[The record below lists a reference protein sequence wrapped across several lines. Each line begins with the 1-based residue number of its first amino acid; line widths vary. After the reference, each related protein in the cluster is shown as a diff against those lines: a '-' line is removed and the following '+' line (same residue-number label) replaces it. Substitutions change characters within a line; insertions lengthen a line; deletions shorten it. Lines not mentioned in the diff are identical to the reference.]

1 MAAIS
6 IVGRDV
12 ASSSV
17 NDNHIAQIL
26 SVQTIF
32 TFSAVTAVALRLY
45 VRIKLIKNPGYDDL
59 CMSVAARHEFK
70 MMVSGLR
77 TKWDLDMR

>member
-6 IVGRDV
+6 VAGRDS
-12 ASSSV
+12 ASSSL

-45 VRIKLIKNPGYDDL
+45 VRIRLIKNPGYDDL
-59 CMSVAARHEFK
+59 CMLVAAEYEVK
-70 MMVSGLR
+70 IMASGLR
-77 TKWDLDMR
+77 TEGA